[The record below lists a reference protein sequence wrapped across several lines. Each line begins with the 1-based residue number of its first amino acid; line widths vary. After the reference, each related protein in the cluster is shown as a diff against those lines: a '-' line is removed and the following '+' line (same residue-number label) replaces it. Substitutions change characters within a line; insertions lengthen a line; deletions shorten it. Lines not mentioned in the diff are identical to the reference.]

1 MRLQE
6 VREMR
11 CRNCREVIDE
21 PVWVDGEP
29 YCSQECADSMIVED
43 EEYEL
48 EYEQE
53 YEEEV

>member
-1 MRLQE
+1 
-6 VREMR
+6 MR

-29 YCSQECADSMIVED
+29 YCSQECADSVIFED
-43 EEYEL
+43 EEYEM